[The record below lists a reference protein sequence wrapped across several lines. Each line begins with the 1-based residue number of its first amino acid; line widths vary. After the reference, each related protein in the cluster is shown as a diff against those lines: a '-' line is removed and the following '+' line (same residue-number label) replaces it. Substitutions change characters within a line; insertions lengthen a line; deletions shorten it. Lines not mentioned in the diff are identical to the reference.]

1 MLQYNCTPEQE
12 QAIQSHIKNLWENM
26 TKAEKEELN
35 VASFPKYISKAF
47 RSDYCKFETVAPCKD
62 VDITL
67 AYSFGTA
74 DIRTNKGIERRPCVL
89 YWAFWAK
96 KSAI

>member
-26 TKAEKEELN
+26 TKEKKKQLN
-35 VASFPKYISKAF
+35 VVSFPGYISKAF
-47 RSDYCKFETVAPCKD
+47 KVDYCKFETVAPCKD

-74 DIRTNKGIERRPCVL
+74 DIRTNEGIERRPCVL